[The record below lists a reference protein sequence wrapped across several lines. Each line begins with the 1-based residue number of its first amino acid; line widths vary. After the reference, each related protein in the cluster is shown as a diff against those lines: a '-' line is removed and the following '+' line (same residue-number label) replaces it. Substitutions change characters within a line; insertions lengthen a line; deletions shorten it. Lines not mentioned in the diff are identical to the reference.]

1 MLFLFKLSSIL
12 IGLTV
17 GCYVIIS
24 TYEFKNISFERV
36 DRVASVCVNFH
47 CHKKTKNVRNFLDLS
62 VRIFSIKTSRITG

>member
-36 DRVASVCVNFH
+36 DRVASICVNSY
-47 CHKKTKNVRNFLDLS
+47 CPKKHK
-62 VRIFSIKTSRITG
+62 IFADFYI